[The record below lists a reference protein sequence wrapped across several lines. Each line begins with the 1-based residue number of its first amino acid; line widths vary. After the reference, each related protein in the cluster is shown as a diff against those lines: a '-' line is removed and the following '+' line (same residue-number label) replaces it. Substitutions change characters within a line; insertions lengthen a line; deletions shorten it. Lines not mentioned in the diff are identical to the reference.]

1 MKMII
6 GGIKTDAS
14 DGKTIDVINPANGKF
29 LDTIPMATKED
40 VKRAIANAKKGQREW
55 QNIPLME
62 REKIIQRFVQLL
74 EEHKREIIA
83 LCTREC
89 GKHVGTTIF
98 EYNQTASVF
107 TGYIEAAKRLDGKL
121 LVPGS
126 EPGHDGRT
134 ASDMILVTHEPLG
147 TVAAIVPFNAPMLLY
162 SYKVAPALAAG
173 NAVIVKPPTD
183 NPLTDIKITELLLEA
198 GVPGNT
204 LQIVTGSGSK
214 VGDWL
219 VSDPDVDA
227 VSMTGSTQ
235 VGIGIAETMAKRL
248 APCTLE
254 LGGNDAFIV
263 MPDAD
268 IDKAAASACGARK
281 GNSGQICISS
291 KRFLVHNS
299 VKEEFTT
306 KLLALV
312 RDIEVNYDDH
322 VEEMMEKCLGN
333 TDRTNTKGEFI
344 GSLISEKAAKEVE
357 AQVKHTVEQGAT
369 LAYGGT
375 RNGAFFTP
383 TVLTGVTKEM
393 DVARDME
400 IFGPVWPIIGFDTVE
415 EAIEIANASAY
426 GLSGCVM
433 TADWKLGMRVAREV
447 QTGGM
452 VVNGSSVYRNQMQPF
467 GGQKMSG
474 VGNEGLTTLE
484 EMTKIKNIVL
494 KGFLG

>member
-6 GGIKTDAS
+6 GGKRVDSA
-14 DGKTIDVINPANGKF
+14 DGRTIDVINPANGQF
-29 LDTIPMATKED
+29 LDTIPMATEED
-40 VKRAIANAKKGQREW
+40 VQLAVNNARKGQKEW
-55 QNIPLME
+55 QAIPLME
-62 REKIIQRFVQLL
+62 REKIIQKFVGLL
-74 EEHKREIIA
+74 EDHKKEIIA
-83 LCTREC
+83 VCTREC

-107 TGYIEAAKRLDGKL
+107 TGYMEAAKRLDGKM

-126 EPGHDGRT
+126 EPGHDGKT

-147 TVAAIVPFNAPMLLY
+147 TVVAIVPFNAPMLLY

-183 NPLTDIKITELLLEA
+183 NPLTDIMITELLLEA
-198 GVPGNT
+198 GVPGNA

-219 VSDPDVDA
+219 VKNPGVDA

-235 VGIGIAETMAKRL
+235 VGVEIAGIMAKRL

-263 MPDAD
+263 MPDTD

-299 VKEEFTT
+299 VIEQFTE
-306 KLLALV
+306 KLTALV
-312 RDIEVNYDDH
+312 RDIEVGYEDN
-322 VEEMMEKCLGN
+322 VEEMMEKFLGN
-333 TDRTNTKGEFI
+333 TDRTNTKGEYI

-357 AQVKHTVEQGAT
+357 SQVNHTIEQGAH
-369 LAYGGT
+369 LLCGGQRT
-375 RNGAFFTP
+375 GAFFMP
-383 TVLTGVTKEM
+383 TVLGGVTKDM
-393 DVARDME
+393 DVAKDME

-415 EAIEIANASAY
+415 EAIEIANNSSY
-426 GLSGCVM
+426 GLSGCVL
-433 TADWKLGMRVAREV
+433 TEDWKLGMRVAREV

-452 VVNGSSVYRNQMQPF
+452 VVNGTSVYRNQMQPF

-474 VGNEGLTTLE
+474 MGNEGLTTLE

>member
-6 GGIKTDAS
+6 GGKRVDSA
-14 DGKTIDVINPANGKF
+14 DGRTIDVINPANGQF
-29 LDTIPMATKED
+29 LDTIPMATEED
-40 VKRAIANAKKGQREW
+40 VQLAVDNARKGQKEW
-55 QNIPLME
+55 QAIPLME
-62 REKIIQRFVQLL
+62 REKIIQKFVGLL
-74 EEHKREIIA
+74 EDHKKEIIA
-83 LCTREC
+83 VCTREC

-107 TGYIEAAKRLDGKL
+107 TGYMEAAKRLDGKM

-126 EPGHDGRT
+126 EPGHDGKT

-147 TVAAIVPFNAPMLLY
+147 TVVAIVPFNAPMLLY

-183 NPLTDIKITELLLEA
+183 NPLTDIMITELLLEA
-198 GVPGNT
+198 GVPGNA

-219 VSDPDVDA
+219 VKNPGVDA

-235 VGIGIAETMAKRL
+235 VGVEIAGIMAKRL

-263 MPDAD
+263 MPDTD

-299 VKEEFTT
+299 VIEQFTE
-306 KLLALV
+306 KLTALV
-312 RDIEVNYDDH
+312 RDIEVGYEDN
-322 VEEMMEKCLGN
+322 VEEMMEKFLGN
-333 TDRTNTKGEFI
+333 TDRTNTKGEYI

-357 AQVKHTVEQGAT
+357 SQVNHTIEQGAH
-369 LAYGGT
+369 LLCGGQRT
-375 RNGAFFTP
+375 GAFFMP
-383 TVLTGVTKEM
+383 AVLGGVTKDM
-393 DVARDME
+393 DVAKDME

-415 EAIEIANASAY
+415 EAIEIANNSSY
-426 GLSGCVM
+426 GLSGCVL
-433 TADWKLGMRVAREV
+433 TEDWKLGMRVAREV

-452 VVNGSSVYRNQMQPF
+452 VVNGTSVYRNQMQPF

-474 VGNEGLTTLE
+474 MGNEGLTTLE